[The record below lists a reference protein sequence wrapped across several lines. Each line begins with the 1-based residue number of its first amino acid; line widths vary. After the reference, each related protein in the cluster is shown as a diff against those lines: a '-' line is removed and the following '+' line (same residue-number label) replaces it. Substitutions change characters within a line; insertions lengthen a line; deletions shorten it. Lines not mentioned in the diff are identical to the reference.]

1 MPNYGIIILYLK
13 TTFREVF
20 MEINTKFSLIIDK
33 INKKIS
39 KLNIELSKDAEN
51 EILRLELNTL
61 LHDRELLYKGDEA
74 ELTTLIKKYGELIN
88 E

>member
-1 MPNYGIIILYLK
+1 
-13 TTFREVF
+13 
-20 MEINTKFSLIIDK
+20 MEINTKFSLITDK

-61 LHDRELLYKGDEA
+61 LHDRELLYKGNES